1 MSAPTGD
8 GRISIKASCAFIE
21 ILKRARWARHWSW
34 TVIEKKETAL
44 MKIALFGATGRV
56 GHAILTLLLEKDINV
71 VALVR
76 NPKKLQPQAGLTVL
90 QGDARN
96 IADVEGTLAEA
107 DAVISALGTDKT
119 NVLTESIT
127 HIISIMHQQQLKRII
142 TIGTAGILDSRLEP
156 GLLRY
161 QSSES
166 KRKSIAAALEHH
178 KVFDLLKD
186 SLLDWTIVCPTYLP
200 SGDATNEYIVLRD
213 KLPEGA
219 VQTTTGDTALFTE
232 NELLQNEHIGYR
244 VGIMSPQY

>member
-1 MSAPTGD
+1 
-8 GRISIKASCAFIE
+8 
-21 ILKRARWARHWSW
+21 
-34 TVIEKKETAL
+34 

-56 GHAILTLLLEKDINV
+56 GHAILTLLLEKDIQV
-71 VALVR
+71 TALVR
-76 NPKKLQPQAGLTVL
+76 NPKKMQPQAGLTVL

-96 IADVEGTLAEA
+96 TADVEGALAGV

-127 HIISIMHQQQLKRII
+127 HIISIMQKQQLKRII
-142 TIGTAGILDSRLEP
+142 TIGTAGILDSRAEP

-178 KVFDLLKD
+178 KVYDLLKD
-186 SLLDWTIVCPTYLP
+186 TLLDWTIVCPTYLP
-200 SGDATNEYIVLRD
+200 TGTSTDEFIVLRD
-213 KLPEGA
+213 KLPEDA
-219 VQTTTGDTALFTE
+219 VQTTTGDTALFTV
-232 NELLQNEHIGYR
+232 NELLKNEHTGYR